1 MKAPYRF
8 VPKGNK
14 FLQLDRGYPTG
25 KTYASFEAARTET
38 LRLNDAW
45 RAEGAKKASP
55 SRRRNYST
63 SVTTN
68 YLRDLRPAQVAQMVR
83 EGSLAITQADIGND
97 YHTVTLFED
106 GAGENRRR
114 VEAKWF
120 VRGEEWY
127 SLSLGLRDGKV
138 DPSTADVFLGPSR
151 WDKREREEQTRV
163 AATRKGINIAETY
176 HYFNNPKAR
185 RSR

>member
-1 MKAPYRF
+1 VKAPYRF
-8 VPKGNK
+8 APQGNK
-14 FLQLDRGYPTG
+14 FIQLERGTPTG

-45 RAEGAKKASP
+45 RAKGGKKANP
-55 SRRRNYST
+55 VFRRNYST

-106 GAGENRRR
+106 GAGENRLR

-120 VRGEEWY
+120 VPGEEWY
-127 SLSLGLRDGKV
+127 DLSNDLRNGKI

-151 WDKREREEQTRV
+151 WDKREREEQTR
-163 AATRKGINIAETY
+163 AAAKRKGITIEASR
-176 HYFNNPKAR
+176 HYFNNPKGG